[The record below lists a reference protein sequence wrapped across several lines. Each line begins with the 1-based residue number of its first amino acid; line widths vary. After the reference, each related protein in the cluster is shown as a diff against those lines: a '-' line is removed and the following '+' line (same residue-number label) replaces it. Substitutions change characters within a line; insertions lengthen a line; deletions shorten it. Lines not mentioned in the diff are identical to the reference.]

1 MARPWRDADRLRS
14 LYHDEQLSQNDIAD
28 RWDTSRD
35 VIGRWMSRHGIETRD
50 RSEATRLGVASDDP
64 WKDPDVLRELYIEQR
79 LTQPEIADRLGCG
92 DSTISNWLDRHDIK
106 LPWKDEAT
114 MRRLYENE
122 RMSQSE
128 IADHLDC
135 DVQTIETWMPRHGID
150 GRENGEAVRLAK
162 LPEEAHD
169 VLTDKERLA
178 ELYVGEEM
186 PSREIAEVLDV
197 GESVVAAALRRHEL
211 SRSLGEALSLAQLSG
226 DAREVLESES
236 DMRQRYIE
244 KERSLPD
251 IAAELDV
258 AIKTVARYLESHGI
272 ETRSIAEALGS
283 GPDHPTWKGGRE
295 NRIKR
300 YAPNWDD
307 QRDTRLERDGYEC
320 AVCGRENE
328 EYKQTHGRGLDV
340 HHITPLRRFV
350 TDGELDHE
358 RANSL
363 DNLITLCRAC
373 HARWE
378 GIELRPQT

>member
-1 MARPWRDADRLRS
+1 MAHPWRDAGRLRT
-14 LYHDEQLSQNDIAD
+14 LYHDEQLSQNDIAE
-28 RWDTSRD
+28 RWDTTHT
-35 VIGRWMSRHGIETRD
+35 VIGEWMSRHGIETRD
-50 RSEATRLGVASDDP
+50 RSEATQLGRASDDP

-79 LTQPEIADRLGCG
+79 LTQPEIADHLGCG
-92 DSTISNWLDRHDIK
+92 DSTISNWLDHHDIK

-114 MRRLYENE
+114 MRRLYEDE

-128 IADHLDC
+128 IADHLGC
-135 DVQTIETWMPRHGID
+135 DVQTIERWMPRHGID
-150 GRENGEAVRLAK
+150 GRENGEAVRLAT

-169 VLTDKERLA
+169 ILTDRERLA
-178 ELYVGEEM
+178 ELYIGEGM
-186 PSREIAEVLDV
+186 SSSEIAEALDI
-197 GESVVAAALRRHEL
+197 GESAVGKYLKRHGL
-211 SRSLGEALSLAQLSG
+211 SRTLGEALSLAQLPEG
-226 DAREVLESES
+226 ARDVLTSESE
-236 DMRQRYIE
+236 MRQRYIE
-244 KERSLPD
+244 ERRSLPD

-272 ETRSIAEALGS
+272 ETRSIAEAHGT
-283 GPDHPTWKGGRE
+283 GPDHHSWKGGPE
-295 NRIKR
+295 V
-300 YAPNWDD
+300 YGPNWHA
-307 QRDTRLERDGYEC
+307 QREARLERDGYEC
-320 AVCGRENE
+320 AVCGRENG